1 MNNEAAQPSEGSQ
14 RTMTDLSRR
23 LLLGTALG
31 AVAAPRLALAQNG
44 DIELFVL
51 APLTGTLAF
60 TGLSEQQG
68 WQDAI
73 EWLNAT
79 GGANGRRLRLGIAD
93 SEYKVDVGTAAWKR
107 ALDGGTVAMVE
118 VDQTPMARAI
128 GPENNDRYK
137 VFTTASA
144 NASDLVDGN
153 KYKYFFLPAL
163 TYSDMMD
170 LLLQQIGTMAG
181 GGAKPR
187 IALVHSNTE
196 FGRDPIAHA
205 RARAEAMGATVVLED
220 ETAFTGV
227 DVTPSAIKL
236 RNAKPDF
243 VIFHGYAGNVW
254 PEIVRLARDYGVKA
268 QFMATI
274 FAVDPEIIRG
284 IGDAAD
290 GIIGVVP
297 HALRARG
304 NDAPAM
310 KAIDAAL
317 SKRNPNYSGYA
328 GIGYVGSWAVGLL
341 TREVIAN
348 ALKAGKPLTGET
360 LIAQAEALRDWN
372 SGGVFGGPVT
382 PRGRR
387 IPVGSLYRYH
397 VKGGKVDLE
406 VLAEGLA
413 VAAG

>member
-1 MNNEAAQPSEGSQ
+1 MKGAN
-14 RTMTDLSRR
+14 MTEVPRR
-23 LLLGTALG
+23 LLLGTALAS
-31 AVAAPRLALAQNG
+31 AVPRIGLAQNG
-44 DIELFVL
+44 DIDLFVL

-73 EWLNAT
+73 EWINAN
-79 GGANGRRLRLGIAD
+79 GGANGRRLRLNIAD

-107 ALDGGTVAMVE
+107 ALGGGNVAMVE

-144 NASDLVDGN
+144 NASDLVDAT

-170 LLLQQIGTMAG
+170 LLLQQVSTMAG
-181 GGAKPR
+181 AAAKPR

-205 RARAEAMGATVVLED
+205 RALAESMGAVVTLVD

-227 DVTPSAIKL
+227 DVTASAIKL
-236 RNAKPDF
+236 RNARPDF

-254 PEIVRLARDYGVKA
+254 PEIVRLARDYNVKA

-284 IGDAAD
+284 IGEAAD

-310 KAIDAAL
+310 KAVDAAL
-317 SKRNPNYSGYA
+317 TKRNPNYSGYA
-328 GIGYVGSWAVGLL
+328 GIGYIGSWAVGLF

-348 ALKAGKPLTGET
+348 ALKAGKEINGDT
-360 LIAQAEALRDWN
+360 LIAEAEKLKDWD
-372 SGGVFGGPVT
+372 SGGVFGGLVT
-382 PRGRR
+382 PRDHR
-387 IPVGSLYRYH
+387 IPAGSLYRYN
-397 VKGGKVDLE
+397 VSNNKVELT
-406 VLAEGLA
+406 VIAEGLVVKA
-413 VAAG
+413 S